1 MIKDH
6 MNKKSIV
13 IASTILLALVLI
25 VLLTGDGR
33 IGFESG
39 CGRFV
44 DSKGVSYPT
53 VQIRDRCW
61 TAENLRTDLD
71 SEGVEIDRYC
81 HADDLTNCE
90 LYGGLYTW
98 DDAARICPDGWG
110 LPGDDEWLEM
120 EILLGMEEAEAD
132 NIGWRESGNVGDKL
146 KADDL
151 CSVAGGTDCGSS
163 GFDAVLAGY
172 RDLEGNYFALD
183 SFAYFWTSTE
193 SGPNAWA
200 RHFRVN
206 DPWSYRATY
215 DKGWA
220 LSVRCIKDR

>member
-6 MNKKSIV
+6 MNKKTIAIV
-13 IASTILLALVLI
+13 SAILLSLLLI

-33 IGFESG
+33 LGLG
-39 CGRFV
+39 CGKFV
-44 DSKGVSYPT
+44 DSEGVGYPT
-53 VQIRDRCW
+53 VQIGDRCW
-61 TAENLRTDLD
+61 TAENLRTGFDG
-71 SEGVEIDRYC
+71 EGIEIDRYC
-81 HADDLTNCE
+81 HADDPANCE
-90 LYGGLYTW
+90 LYGGLYAW

-120 EILLGMEEAEAD
+120 ERFLGMEEAD
-132 NIGWRESGNVGDKL
+132 NIGWRESGNVGDRL
-146 KADDL
+146 KANDL
-151 CSVAGGTDCGSS
+151 CSVIGGPDCGSS

-172 RDLEGNYFALD
+172 RDLEGDYFALD
-183 SFAYFWTSTE
+183 SFTYFWTSTE

-206 DPWSYRATY
+206 DPWSYRGTY